1 MVFNFRALA
10 VALCVGTGLAL
21 CAAPR
26 GVVASG
32 VPLFDQDNVPVN
44 AHGGSIVRDG
54 DKYYLFGEWK
64 SDTTNAFSGFSCY
77 SSQDLTNWHFEGLAL
92 ARQADGVLGP
102 GRVGERVKVMKCPA
116 TGEYVMYM
124 HADDMRYRD
133 PYTAYA
139 TSDKIT
145 GPYTVHGPLMYAGK
159 PLKHWDMGVFQDT
172 DGSGYVLIHHG
183 PIYRLTDDYRAVA
196 EKVAHV
202 EGCGES
208 PAVFKKDGRYYH
220 LSSNLTSWERN
231 DNYY

>member
-1 MVFNFRALA
+1 
-10 VALCVGTGLAL
+10 
-21 CAAPR
+21 
-26 GVVASG
+26 
-32 VPLFDQDNVPVN
+32 
-44 AHGGSIVRDG
+44 
-54 DKYYLFGEWK
+54 
-64 SDTTNAFSGFSCY
+64 
-77 SSQDLTNWHFEGLAL
+77 
-92 ARQADGVLGP
+92 
-102 GRVGERVKVMKCPA
+102 MKCPA

-208 PAVFKKDGRYYH
+208 PAVFKKDGCYYH

-231 DNYY
+231 DNYYYTAPSMRGPWKRHGTFLPRGVVDVELADDLCLPPGRRRRHHTYVYGRPLVVSSSGHRRPRMCGSP